1 MGPRCRQPRP
11 SQREVRVFGYGPL
24 EGGNGLRSVA
34 GPVALDRLAYEA
46 QSAQVVVV
54 GPGIGGGHLGNGRDF
69 WRGEPGLQR
78 SRDPAGDLAF
88 DAEDVVQGALVA
100 LGDRKSTRL
109 NSSH

>member
-78 SRDPAGDLAF
+78 SRAPAGDRSEEPTSEIQSLM
-88 DAEDVVQGALVA
+88 
-100 LGDRKSTRL
+100 RT
-109 NSSH
+109 SSAVFCLQKNT

>member
-1 MGPRCRQPRP
+1 M
-11 SQREVRVFGYGPL
+11 
-24 EGGNGLRSVA
+24 GLRSVA

-100 LGDRKSTRL
+100 LGPEVRSEERRVGKEGVSTCRFRW
-109 NSSH
+109 SPYHSQKKYTREHE

>member
-1 MGPRCRQPRP
+1 MIWRPPRSTRDDTLLPNTALCRP
-11 SQREVRVFGYGPL
+11 
-24 EGGNGLRSVA
+24 
-34 GPVALDRLAYEA
+34 
-46 QSAQVVVV
+46 

-100 LGDRKSTRL
+100 LGPDVVVGPGIDQLHRNQNVVADLLHAAFNDMRHAQFPRDL
-109 NSSH
+109 L